1 MALVATGKHCK
12 SGDNSK
18 WRGTEMVIAEVS
30 VIPMGTKTPSASEY
44 VARAV
49 RVLAQQKNVKY
60 QLMAMG
66 TLLEGDLDAVLEA
79 TKRMHESVFGKD
91 VQRVVTSIS
100 IDDRRDK
107 QLTMDYKVQ
116 SVAKK
121 LG

>member
-1 MALVATGKHCK
+1 
-12 SGDNSK
+12 
-18 WRGTEMVIAEVS
+18 MVIAEIS

-49 RVLAQQKNVKY
+49 RAIMQQKNVKY

-66 TLLEGDLDAVLEA
+66 TLLEGDLSDVLEA
-79 TKRMHESVFGKD
+79 AKRMHESVFGKD
-91 VQRVVTSIS
+91 VQRVVTSIT

-116 SVAKK
+116 SVMKK